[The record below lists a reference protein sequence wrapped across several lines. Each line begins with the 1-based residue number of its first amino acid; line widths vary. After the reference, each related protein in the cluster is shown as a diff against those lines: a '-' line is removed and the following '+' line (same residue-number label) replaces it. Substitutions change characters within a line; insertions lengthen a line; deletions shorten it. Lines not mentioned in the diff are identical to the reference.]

1 MKKEYLIE
9 ELEFCLKRW
18 EEKGYCD
25 FDDDKRE
32 CPKCGSPYLTY
43 KMLTGEDA
51 GEDLSLKEWKE
62 KLKEIKR
69 KDK

>member
-9 ELEFCLKRW
+9 ELEFCLKQW

-25 FDDDKRE
+25 FGGKRE
-32 CPKCGSPYLTY
+32 CPECGSPYLTY

-51 GEDLSLKEWKE
+51 GDDLSLKEWKE
-62 KLKEIKR
+62 KLKEIKENS
-69 KDK
+69 K